1 MEKEEVEEKKPQSTS
16 KLNDENLIF
25 ETSEDLQV
33 WPTFE
38 SMSLKEPLLRG
49 KGFSHSGFE
58 CLCVY
63 SGIFG
68 HGYEKPSA
76 IQQRAIIPI
85 VKGRD
90 VIVQSQAGTGKTA
103 VFCTGALQI
112 IVMPFLHRTSVF
124 GNLKC

>member
-1 MEKEEVEEKKPQSTS
+1 MEKEEIEDKKPQSAS

-49 KGFSHSGFE
+49 KPRFI
-58 CLCVY
+58 

-112 IVMPFLHRTSVF
+112 IVRHVLHRTLVCESRR
-124 GNLKC
+124 C

>member
-49 KGFSHSGFE
+49 KGFSH
-58 CLCVY
+58 